1 LFAAI
6 ANCGFPEAYQCNTAL
21 AICESFARQAGF
33 VWAGGMALGGGGMV
47 RGFPLVEG
55 GGKTILMR
63 QALEMATEG
72 LVQEGAI
79 PHAAREGLA
88 KPLIPHWLY
97 WIVAWRRW
105 KIDAKHYGATKLL
118 KRQPYL
124 ANVK

>member
-1 LFAAI
+1 
-6 ANCGFPEAYQCNTAL
+6 
-21 AICESFARQAGF
+21 
-33 VWAGGMALGGGGMV
+33 MV

-63 QALEMATEG
+63 QALEMAAEG

-79 PHAAREGLA
+79 PSAAREGLA

-105 KIDAKHYGATKLL
+105 KIDAKHYGATNLL

-124 ANVK
+124 EKTK